1 MALAEPDRFVDITD
15 SFERKVEAL
24 QCHVSQ
30 HPDPGALEE
39 LLRGWSTMLG
49 AAAGFPDGR
58 LAEGFLRVAT
68 A

>member
-1 MALAEPDRFVDITD
+1 MATPTPDRFVDITD
-15 SFERKVEAL
+15 AFERKLEAL
-24 QCHVSQ
+24 HCHVSQ

-39 LLRGWSTMLG
+39 LLRGWSTMIAG
-49 AAAGFPDGR
+49 AAGFPDGR